1 MTIFFIV
8 LFVCL
13 FLSIPVALSLALPSM
28 IVLFQQGTPF
38 SIVGQKLFGSLDS
51 TALLAIPFFILAG
64 NMMSTG
70 GISKRLV
77 NFCNTLVGKSYG
89 GLATVTIVAC
99 MFFAA
104 VSGSGVATCAAIGGI
119 MIGAM
124 EKEGY
129 NKAWAAGTTAA
140 AAQIGVII
148 PPSIPMV
155 LYGVAVNVS
164 ISDLFLAGFLP
175 GILIGISLILVAKL
189 FSKKH
194 NYYGGKKSTAK
205 EKLIALKNA
214 FWAILMPV
222 IILGGI
228 YGGIF
233 TPTEAAI
240 VAAVYAFVVGA
251 LIHRELKI
259 KDVIKAFLDSA
270 ITLGS
275 IMLILSAAGLFAYVM
290 TINQVPA
297 IVSNLVINMTDNK
310 YVYLLLVNLL
320 LFVVGMFFDTAP
332 AIIVLSP
339 ILLPAAVA
347 LGVDPVHFGIIMVC
361 NLAAGM
367 VTPPFGVTLFA
378 AAQIAKINYE
388 QMLRHVI
395 VYIGILFMDVMLI
408 TYIPA
413 ISLLLPNLF
422 RS

>member
-1 MTIFFIV
+1 MTIFFMV

-28 IVLFQQGTPF
+28 ILLFQQGTPF

-259 KDVIKAFLDSA
+259 KDVIKAFHDSA

-388 QMLRHVI
+388 QMLRYVI

-408 TYIPA
+408 TYIPE

>member
-1 MTIFFIV
+1 MTIFFMV

-259 KDVIKAFLDSA
+259 KDVIKAFHDSA

>member
-1 MTIFFIV
+1 
-8 LFVCL
+8 
-13 FLSIPVALSLALPSM
+13 M

-259 KDVIKAFLDSA
+259 KDVIKAFHDSA

-388 QMLRHVI
+388 QMLRYVI

>member
-259 KDVIKAFLDSA
+259 KDVIKAFHDSA

-388 QMLRHVI
+388 QMLRYVI

>member
-28 IVLFQQGTPF
+28 ILLFQQGTPF

-259 KDVIKAFLDSA
+259 KDVIKAFHDSA

-388 QMLRHVI
+388 QMLRYVI

>member
-1 MTIFFIV
+1 MTIFFMV

-28 IVLFQQGTPF
+28 ILLFQQGTPF

-259 KDVIKAFLDSA
+259 KDVIKAFHDSA

-388 QMLRHVI
+388 QMLRYVI

>member
-259 KDVIKAFLDSA
+259 KDVIKAFHDSA

-388 QMLRHVI
+388 QMLRYVM

>member
-1 MTIFFIV
+1 MTIFFMV

-259 KDVIKAFLDSA
+259 KDVIKAFHDSA

-388 QMLRHVI
+388 QMLRYVI

>member
-388 QMLRHVI
+388 QMLRYVI